1 MQNYYNPYQNNYNY
15 QNYPQQ
21 QMNMP
26 RQSTGVFAFV
36 NGVEEARAYIVQ
48 ANQTAYL
55 LDNNSNHLFI
65 KKADMSGRY
74 IMEDYILTRA
84 EQDNAEYVKKTD
96 FAQLQAQIASLTQA
110 VAELTKPKEA
120 Q

>member
-1 MQNYYNPYQNNYNY
+1 MQNYYNPYQGNYNY

-21 QMNMP
+21 QINMP
-26 RQSTGVFAFV
+26 RQSTGVFNFV

-65 KKADMSGRY
+65 KKADMNGRY
-74 IMEDYILTRA
+74 IMEDFILTRA

-96 FAQLQAQIASLTQA
+96 FVQLQAQITSLAQA
-110 VAELTKPKEA
+110 VAELNKPKEV

>member
-26 RQSTGVFAFV
+26 RPATGVFAFV
-36 NGVEEARAYIVQ
+36 NGVEDARAYIVQ
-48 ANQTAYL
+48 SNQTAYL

-65 KKADMSGRY
+65 KKADMNGRY
-74 IMEDYILTRA
+74 VIEDYILTRA
-84 EQDNAEYVKKTD
+84 EQDGGDYVKKTD
-96 FAQLQAQIASLTQA
+96 FVQLQSQIATLTQ
-110 VAELTKPKEA
+110 VVSELNKTKEV